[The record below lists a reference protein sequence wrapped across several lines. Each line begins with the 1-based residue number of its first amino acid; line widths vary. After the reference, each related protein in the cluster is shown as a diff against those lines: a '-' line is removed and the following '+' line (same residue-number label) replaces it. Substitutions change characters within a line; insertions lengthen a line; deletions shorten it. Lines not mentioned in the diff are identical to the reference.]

1 MYIED
6 TYFLMQTG
14 RKKAKKL
21 YLYNLCAHLYLFDTG
36 YNYVRFL
43 PTITR
48 QKHPYTSFHRRKELH

>member
-6 TYFLMQTG
+6 TYFLMQMG

-43 PTITR
+43 PTITN
-48 QKHPYTSFHRRKELH
+48 